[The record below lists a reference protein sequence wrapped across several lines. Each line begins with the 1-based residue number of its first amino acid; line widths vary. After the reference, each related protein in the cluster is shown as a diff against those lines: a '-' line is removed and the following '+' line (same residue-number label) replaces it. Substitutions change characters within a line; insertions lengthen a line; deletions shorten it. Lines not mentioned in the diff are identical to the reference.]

1 MYTNDLSH
9 GGLGRAEARRDE
21 RRTAIPAKIFVGN
34 LSFRTTKEEL
44 TELLQAAG
52 TIVDV
57 FLPLDRATGK
67 MRGFAFVEFGSEA
80 GAAGAIRL
88 FNGKDLGGRPLRL
101 NMADEKPRERTGPP
115 RERSGPPRGFSPF
128 EASSPEPTFFPVE
141 GRFSR
146 PKGSRRG
153 VRGRKRSL

>member
-1 MYTNDLSH
+1 
-9 GGLGRAEARRDE
+9 
-21 RRTAIPAKIFVGN
+21 VGN
-34 LSFRTTKEEL
+34 LSFRTNKEEL
-44 TELLQAAG
+44 NALLSAAG

-57 FLPLDRATGK
+57 FLPTDRATGK

-80 GAAGAIRL
+80 EATEAIRQ
-88 FNGKDLGGRPLRL
+88 FNGKELGGRALRL

-115 RERSGPPRGFSPF
+115 RERPGPPREHAGPPRERTGPPRSFVPF
-128 EASSPEPTFFPVE
+128 DDAPEPTFFPVE
-141 GRFSR
+141 GRVSR

>member
-1 MYTNDLSH
+1 LRRRT
-9 GGLGRAEARRDE
+9 GRDG

-44 TELLQAAG
+44 TALLAGAG

-57 FLPLDRATGK
+57 FLPTDRATGK
-67 MRGFAFVEFGSEA
+67 MRGFAFVEFGSESE
-80 GAAGAIRL
+80 AAEAIRQ
-88 FNGKDLGGRPLRL
+88 FNGKELGGRAIRL
-101 NMADEKPRERTGPP
+101 NMADEKPRDRSGPP
-115 RERSGPPRGFSPF
+115 RERSGPRPF
-128 EASSPEPTFFPVE
+128 VPFDSAPEPSYFAVE
-141 GRFSR
+141 GRVAR

>member
-1 MYTNDLSH
+1 
-9 GGLGRAEARRDE
+9 
-21 RRTAIPAKIFVGN
+21 VGN

-44 TELLQAAG
+44 TALLQGAG
-52 TIVDV
+52 NIVDV
-57 FLPLDRATGK
+57 FLPTDRATGK
-67 MRGFAFVEFGSEA
+67 MRGFAFVEFGSEPE
-80 GAAGAIRL
+80 AAEAIRL
-88 FNGKDLGGRPLRL
+88 YNGKELGGRALRM

-115 RERSGPPRGFSPF
+115 RERSGGPPRSFTPF
-128 EASSPEPTFFPVE
+128 DSAPEPTFFPVE